1 MPQSQKFLNR
11 LLETIGKWREANR
24 QLFNLIV
31 GTLALAAVL
40 SGAFYVVNPGAP
52 VILAA
57 NLRPADRTALA
68 LRLRHNGIDFTL
80 GPDSITVPS
89 HEYTSAHALLESSP
103 GFSGGSEDFS
113 LFDHSTMGQSD
124 FDEQVNYQ
132 RSLQGEL
139 ERTIM
144 DIRGID
150 SARVMLAMGRP
161 SPFAMGPAEAE
172 RASVMLTTA
181 PGATAD
187 STMAAAIAH
196 LVANSVRGLDV
207 NSITVT
213 GNDGAILYPTQTRDG
228 ELGEAMRLRND
239 FEHRLE
245 TKVSAL
251 LGRIM
256 GDGRYAVQ
264 VAVDIDTSRVTSTDK
279 LYGKGDQAIVSEE
292 HSQSPG
298 GSDIGGGGIP
308 GLTSNLPVAN
318 TNPKPFSDASAQPGS
333 EDDSTPKPATPTT
346 PKTDTQTQTRSDD
359 MSRKDIVNYQP
370 SSHEISTTTAPVRI
384 KRITVAAVLDGTYDG
399 GHFKALD
406 NERIK
411 SIQSLVAAAV
421 GADLTRGDLV
431 DIQSA
436 ALSQPYV
443 PPVPNPV
450 TQLRSLMADPMHLYG
465 AIGAGI
471 VLVLLMLW
479 MIKRSISKSLARRR
493 TTRAAAAAGTAA
505 MVKEAPKLEDA
516 PSPIPSTPGEPV
528 QPGEPAPAATREQDG
543 YEEVR
548 KRVNLEVERNPE
560 TAAAILRKWLAENH
574 TNGNGVV
581 SSNGNGN
588 GNGAHG
594 EGNAA

>member
-1 MPQSQKFLNR
+1 MQQLQKYLKR
-11 LLETIGKWREANR
+11 LIELTKSFREGNR
-24 QLFNLIV
+24 QLFNLIA
-31 GTLALAAVL
+31 GTLALAVGIC
-40 SGAFYVVNPGAP
+40 GALYVINPGAP
-52 VILAA
+52 VVLAA

-68 LRLRHNGIDFTL
+68 LRLRHHNIDFTL

-89 HEYTSAHALLESSP
+89 REFAGAHALLESSP

-113 LFDHSTMGQSD
+113 LFDHATMGQSD

-181 PGATAD
+181 PGATVD
-187 STMAAAIAH
+187 TTMAAAIAH
-196 LVANSVRGLDV
+196 LVSTSVRGLDL

-213 GNDGAILYPTQTRDG
+213 GNDGAVLFPTQNHDG

-245 TKVSAL
+245 GKVSSL

-264 VAVDIDTSRVTSTDK
+264 VAVDIDASRVTSTDK

-292 HSQSPG
+292 HSQSPAG
-298 GSDIGGGGIP
+298 AGSAGGIP
-308 GLTSNLPVAN
+308 GLTSNLPIAN
-318 TNPKPFSDASAQPGS
+318 PNPKPTTDAAAQPGA
-333 EDDSTPKPATPTT
+333 EDETSAKPAASKPETES
-346 PKTDTQTQTRSDD
+346 KASATDTLQMKS
-359 MSRKDIVNYQP
+359 IVNYQP
-370 SSHEISTTTAPVRI
+370 SIRETNTITAPVRI

-399 GHFKALD
+399 GHFKPLEA
-406 NERIK
+406 ERLK
-411 SIQSLVAAAV
+411 SIKNLVAAAV
-421 GADLTRGDLV
+421 GADLERGDLV

-450 TQLRSLMADPMHLYG
+450 TQLRSLMADPLHLYG
-465 AIGAGI
+465 AIGAGFC
-471 VLVLLMLW
+471 LLIAMFW
-479 MIKRSISKSLARRR
+479 MIKRSISRRLAKR
-493 TTRAAAAAGTAA
+493 RAAREASSKGAETQ
-505 MVKEAPKLEDA
+505 APKQEET
-516 PSPIPSTPGEPV
+516 PSPTPSV
-528 QPGEPAPAATREQDG
+528 PGEPAPAADREPAN
-543 YEEVR
+543 YEEIR
-548 KRVNLEVERNPE
+548 KRVNLEVDRSPE
-560 TAAAILRKWLAENH
+560 AAAAILRKWLAENP
-574 TNGNGVV
+574 TNANGNGIANH
-581 SSNGNGN
+581 NGNGN
-588 GNGAHG
+588 GNGAHT

>member
-1 MPQSQKFLNR
+1 MQQLQKFLSAMIKA
-11 LLETIGKWREANR
+11 IGTFREGNR
-24 QLFNLIV
+24 QLFNLIA
-31 GTLALAAVL
+31 GTIALAAGICAAL
-40 SGAFYVVNPGAP
+40 YVIKPGAP
-52 VILAA
+52 VIVAS
-57 NLRPADRTALA
+57 NLSPSDRTALA
-68 LRLRHNGIDFTL
+68 LRLRHNDIDFTL
-80 GPDSITVPS
+80 GPDSIMVPS
-89 HEYTSAHALLESSP
+89 HEWNRAHALLESSP
-103 GFSGGSEDFS
+103 GFSGGAEDFS

-181 PGATAD
+181 PGATVDA
-187 STMAAAIAH
+187 TMAAAIAN
-196 LVANSVRGLDV
+196 LVATSVRGLDV

-213 GNDGAILYPTQTRDG
+213 GNDGAILYPAQNRDG

-264 VAVDIDTSRVTSTDK
+264 VAVDIDASRVTSTDK

-292 HSQSPG
+292 HSQSPPG
-298 GSDIGGGGIP
+298 GDLAGGGIP
-308 GLTSNLPVAN
+308 GLTSNLPGGSN
-318 TNPKPFSDASAQPGS
+318 KPFSDASAQPGA
-333 EDDSTPKPATPTT
+333 EDDTSPKPAAIKTETQSP
-346 PKTDTQTQTRSDD
+346 PKLDE

-370 SSHEISTTTAPVRI
+370 SSHETNTVTAPVRI

-399 GHFKALD
+399 GHFKPLD
-406 NERIK
+406 DERLK
-411 SIQSLVAAAV
+411 SIKNLVAAAV

-450 TQLRSLMADPMHLYG
+450 TQLRSLMADPLHLYG
-465 AIGAGI
+465 AIGAGF
-471 VLVLLMLW
+471 VLVVLMLW
-479 MIKRSISKSLARRR
+479 MVKRSISRKLANR
-493 TTRAAAAAGTAA
+493 RAAREASPRS
-505 MVKEAPKLEDA
+505 VEKEAPTKSETPA
-516 PSPIPSTPGEPV
+516 PEPSV
-528 QPGEPAPAATREQDG
+528 PGEPAPAPVIDREQAD
-543 YEEVR
+543 YEETK

-560 TAAAILRKWLAENH
+560 AAAAILRKWLTENPIEAS
-574 TNGNGVV
+574 TNGIAHA
-581 SSNGNGN
+581 NGN
-588 GNGAHG
+588 GNGAHS
-594 EGNAA
+594 EATH

>member
-1 MPQSQKFLNR
+1 MQQLQTYLSELIKAIGTFREGNR
-11 LLETIGKWREANR
+11 P
-24 QLFNLIV
+24 LFNLIA
-31 GTLALAAVL
+31 GTIALAAGICAAL
-40 SGAFYVVNPGAP
+40 YVIKPGAP
-52 VILAA
+52 VIIAA
-57 NLRPADRTALA
+57 NLSPSDRTALA
-68 LRLRHNGIDFTL
+68 LRLRHNDIDFTL
-80 GPDSITVPS
+80 GPDSIMVPS
-89 HEYTSAHALLESSP
+89 REWSRAHALLESSP
-103 GFSGGSEDFS
+103 GFSGGAEDFS

-161 SPFAMGPAEAE
+161 SPFALGPAEAE

-181 PGATAD
+181 TGATVDAA
-187 STMAAAIAH
+187 MAAAIAN
-196 LVANSVRGLDV
+196 LVATSVRGLDV

-213 GNDGAILYPTQTRDG
+213 GNDGAILYPAQNRDG

-264 VAVDIDTSRVTSTDK
+264 VAVDIDASRVTSTDK

-292 HSQSPG
+292 HSQSPP
-298 GSDIGGGGIP
+298 GSDLAGGGIP
-308 GLTSNLPVAN
+308 GLTSNLPSGSA
-318 TNPKPFSDASAQPGS
+318 KPFSDASAQPGA
-333 EDDSTPKPATPTT
+333 EDDTSSKPAPTRIET
-346 PKTDTQTQTRSDD
+346 QAPPKLDE

-370 SSHEISTTTAPVRI
+370 SSHETNTVTAPVRI

-399 GHFKALD
+399 GHFKPLD
-406 NERIK
+406 DERLK
-411 SIQSLVAAAV
+411 SIKNLVVAAV

-450 TQLRSLMADPMHLYG
+450 TQLRSLMADPLHLYG
-465 AIGAGI
+465 AIGAGFL
-471 VLVLLMLW
+471 LVLLMLW
-479 MIKRSISKSLARRR
+479 MIKRSISRKLANR
-493 TTRAAAAAGTAA
+493 RAAREASPKSAE
-505 MVKEAPKLEDA
+505 KETPTKSETPAPE
-516 PSPIPSTPGEPV
+516 PSLPGEPM
-528 QPGEPAPAATREQDG
+528 PAPVVDREQSDF
-543 YEEVR
+543 EETK

-560 TAAAILRKWLAENH
+560 AAAAILRKWLAENPIEASA
-574 TNGNGVV
+574 NGIAH
-581 SSNGNGN
+581 SNGN
-588 GNGAHG
+588 GNGAHR
-594 EGNAA
+594 EANAA

>member
-1 MPQSQKFLNR
+1 MQQSQKYLSQLFAW
-11 LLETIGKWREANR
+11 IAAWRTANR
-24 QLFNLIV
+24 QLFNLIA
-31 GTLALAAVL
+31 GTVALALVIC
-40 SGAFYVVNPGAP
+40 GALYVIDPGAP
-52 VILAA
+52 VVLAA

-68 LRLRHNGIDFTL
+68 LRLRHNGISFTL

-89 HEYTSAHALLESSP
+89 HEFTSAHALLESSP

-181 PGATAD
+181 AGATVD

-196 LVANSVRGLDV
+196 LVANSVRGLNADSV
-207 NSITVT
+207 TVT
-213 GNDGAILYPTQTRDG
+213 GDDGAILYPAQNRDG
-228 ELGEAMRLRND
+228 ELGEAMRVRND

-256 GDGRYAVQ
+256 GEGRYAVQ
-264 VAVDIDTSRVTSTDK
+264 VAVDIDTSHVTSTDK
-279 LYGKGDQAIVSEE
+279 LYGKGDQTAIVSEE
-292 HSQSPG
+292 HSQTPA
-298 GSDIGGGGIP
+298 GSAIGGGGIP
-308 GLTSNLPVAN
+308 GLTSNLPIAN
-318 TNPKPFSDASAQPGS
+318 PNPKPAADAAAQPGA
-333 EDDSTPKPATPTT
+333 EDDTSTKPATA
-346 PKTDTQTQTRSDD
+346 KTDAQAQTKTDD
-359 MSRKDIVNYQP
+359 MSRKDVVNYQP
-370 SSHEISTTTAPVRI
+370 SSHETSTTTAPVRI

-399 GHFKALD
+399 GHFKPLEA
-406 NERIK
+406 ERLK

-421 GADLTRGDLV
+421 GADLEHGDLV

-450 TQLRSLMADPMHLYG
+450 TQLRSLMADPVHLYG

-471 VLVLLMLW
+471 FLLMFMLW
-479 MIKRSISKSLARRR
+479 MIKRSIGKSLARRR
-493 TTRAAAAAGTAA
+493 AAREASAAGKTEPDA
-505 MVKEAPKLEDA
+505 EAPRKKRQPALEETE
-516 PSPIPSTPGEPV
+516 S
-528 QPGEPAPAATREQDG
+528 PAATPSPAAEPTTALERESDG
-543 YEEVR
+543 YEEIR
-548 KRVNLEVERNPE
+548 KRVNLEVDRSPE
-560 TAAAILRKWLAENH
+560 AAAAILRKWLAENPA
-574 TNGNGVV
+574 TGNGVP
-581 SSNGNGN
+581 SSNGNG
-588 GNGAHG
+588 AHS

>member
-1 MPQSQKFLNR
+1 MPQLQKYLKR
-11 LLETIGKWREANR
+11 LIELIGGWREANR
-24 QLFNLIV
+24 QLFNLIA
-31 GTLALAAVL
+31 GTLALAVGICATL
-40 SGAFYVVNPGAP
+40 YVVNPGGP
-52 VILAA
+52 VLLAA

-68 LRLRHNGIDFTL
+68 LRLRHNNIDFTL

-89 HEYTSAHALLESSP
+89 REVNHAHALLESSP

-161 SPFAMGPAEAE
+161 TPFAMGPAEAE

-181 PGATAD
+181 PGATVD

-196 LVANSVRGLDV
+196 LVATSVRGLDL

-213 GNDGAILYPTQTRDG
+213 GNDGAILYPTQNHDG

-245 TKVSAL
+245 SKVSAL

-264 VAVDIDTSRVTSTDK
+264 VAVDIDASRVTSTDK
-279 LYGKGDQAIVSEE
+279 LYGKGDQAIISEE
-292 HSQSPG
+292 HSQTPASAM
-298 GSDIGGGGIP
+298 DGGGIP

-318 TNPKPFSDASAQPGS
+318 PNPKPFSDASAQPGA
-333 EDDSTPKPATPTT
+333 EDETAAKPAAPKTEAQS
-346 PKTDTQTQTRSDD
+346 KTDTTSNL
-359 MSRKDIVNYQP
+359 SVKSIVNYQP
-370 SSHEISTTTAPVRI
+370 SIRETSTVTAPVRI

-399 GHFKALD
+399 GHFKPLD
-406 NERIK
+406 PERIK
-411 SIQSLVAAAV
+411 SIKNLVAAAV
-421 GADLTRGDLV
+421 GADLERGDLV

-450 TQLRSLMADPMHLYG
+450 AQLRSLMADPLHLYG
-465 AIGAGI
+465 AIGAG
-471 VLVLLMLW
+471 LFLLIALLW
-479 MIKRSISKSLARRR
+479 MIKRSISRRLAKR
-493 TTRAAAAAGTAA
+493 RAAREASSKSAE
-505 MVKEAPKLEDA
+505 KESPKPEET
-516 PSPIPSTPGEPV
+516 PSPTPSV
-528 QPGEPAPAATREQDG
+528 PGEPAPAADREQAN
-543 YEEVR
+543 YEEIR
-548 KRVNLEVERNPE
+548 KRVNLEVDRSPE
-560 TAAAILRKWLAENH
+560 AAAAILRKWLAENP
-574 TNGNGVV
+574 TNGNGNGTANH
-581 SSNGNGN
+581 NGNGN
-588 GNGAHG
+588 GNGAHP

>member
-1 MPQSQKFLNR
+1 MPQSQKFLTR

-31 GTLALAAVL
+31 GTIALAAVL
-40 SGAFYVVNPGAP
+40 CGAFYVVNPGAP

-181 PGATAD
+181 PGATVD

-228 ELGEAMRLRND
+228 ELGEAMRVRND

-264 VAVDIDTSRVTSTDK
+264 VAVDIDTSQVTSTDK

-298 GSDIGGGGIP
+298 GSDIAGGGIP

-318 TNPKPFSDASAQPGS
+318 PNPKPFSDASAQPGS
-333 EDDSTPKPATPTT
+333 DDDSTPKPATP
-346 PKTDTQTQTRSDD
+346 KTDTQTQIRTDD

-479 MIKRSISKSLARRR
+479 MIKRSISKRLARRR
-493 TTRAAAAAGTAA
+493 TAREAAAAGTAA
-505 MVKEAPKLEDA
+505 IVKEAPKLEETPA
-516 PSPIPSTPGEPV
+516 SIPSTPGEPV
-528 QPGEPAPAATREQDG
+528 QPGAPIPAAAAEQDG
-543 YEEVR
+543 YAEIR

-574 TNGNGVV
+574 TNGNGVI